1 MSTFTER
8 QAEEVAAFKHDELAR
23 INIYDGSV
31 RSGKTWIT
39 AVIWVLWLSTQER
52 EGNFLM
58 CGKTLTSLKRNVLDL
73 LIDQYGAKHI
83 SYSIAA
89 KTARIFGK
97 TVMLEGASDARS
109 EAKIRGLTL
118 LGAYC
123 DELTLFPEDFFA
135 MLLSRLSEKGA
146 KLFATTNPDSPM
158 HWLWKGY
165 LSPEAVEKKG
175 LNLRHA
181 QFLIDDNTTLEAEYL
196 DNIKREYTGVFHD
209 RYILGKWVVAEGAIY
224 SIFTENKERYISN
237 DVDPNSYILVGVD
250 FGGNESG
257 HAFTATAVSR
267 DNKRLH
273 VLKSDWIKAT
283 GIAPNELDGL
293 FAAFLGTVRSRYPG
307 MNIKGIYCDSAEQ
320 VLINGFRASLKAR
333 NIHTPIHN
341 AVKGSIL
348 NRIRLTLRLMALDRL
363 KLTADCKPLVEGL
376 ERAVYDDKDD
386 NKRLDNGT
394 SNIDSLDSFEYSFEN
409 VGRQLSL

>member
-1 MSTFTER
+1 MSIFTER

-39 AVIWVLWLSTQER
+39 AVIWTLWLSTQEHD
-52 EGNFLM
+52 GNFLM

-73 LIDQYGAKHI
+73 LVGLFGAKHI
-83 SYSIAA
+83 SYSIPS

-97 TVMLEGASDARS
+97 TVLLEGASDARS

-146 KLFATTNPDSPM
+146 KLFTTTNPDSPM

-181 QFLIDDNTTLEAEYL
+181 RFLIDDNTTLEREYL
-196 DNIKREYTGVFHD
+196 DNIKREYTGVFYD
-209 RYILGKWVVAEGAIY
+209 RYILGEWAVAEGLIYTVFDAARHVVDVARYGYDDYAISIDYGTLNACAMLLWGRRGKAWYCVDEYYYCGRDERVQKTDDEYY
-224 SIFTENKERYISN
+224 SDLETLADVFPVHKVI
-237 DVDPNSYILVGVD
+237 VDPSAASFITLIRKKARFAVRAADNSVLDGIREV
-250 FGGNESG
+250 
-257 HAFTATAVSR
+257 ATALNTSLLFINRPCVNTIREFGLYRWDEKAS
-267 DNKRLH
+267 DDKP
-273 VLKSDWIKAT
+273 LKEND
-283 GIAPNELDGL
+283 
-293 FAAFLGTVRSRYPG
+293 
-307 MNIKGIYCDSAEQ
+307 
-320 VLINGFRASLKAR
+320 
-333 NIHTPIHN
+333 H
-341 AVKGSIL
+341 
-348 NRIRLTLRLMALDRL
+348 ALDAVRY
-363 KLTADCKPLVEGL
+363 LVKTLHITRPSWRG
-376 ERAVYDDKDD
+376 V
-386 NKRLDNGT
+386 
-394 SNIDSLDSFEYSFEN
+394 
-409 VGRQLSL
+409 